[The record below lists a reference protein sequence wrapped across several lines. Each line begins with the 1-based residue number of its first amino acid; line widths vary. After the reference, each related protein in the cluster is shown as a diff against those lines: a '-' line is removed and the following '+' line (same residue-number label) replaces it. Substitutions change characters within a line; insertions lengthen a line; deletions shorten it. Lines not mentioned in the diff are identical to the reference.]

1 MSGLL
6 NKELIRLRKCV
17 KPLSVLGKDH
27 MEVSELHYRMS
38 QDLRVPLALVWCDF
52 ACLLVG

>member
-17 KPLSVLGKDH
+17 KPLSVLSKDH
-27 MEVSELHYRMS
+27 MEVSEVHYRMS
-38 QDLRVPLALVWCDF
+38 QDFRVPIALVWCDF

>member
-17 KPLSVLGKDH
+17 KPLSDPSRDH
-27 MEVSELHYRMS
+27 MEVSEVHYRMS
-38 QDLRVPLALVWCDF
+38 QDFRVPIALVWCDF